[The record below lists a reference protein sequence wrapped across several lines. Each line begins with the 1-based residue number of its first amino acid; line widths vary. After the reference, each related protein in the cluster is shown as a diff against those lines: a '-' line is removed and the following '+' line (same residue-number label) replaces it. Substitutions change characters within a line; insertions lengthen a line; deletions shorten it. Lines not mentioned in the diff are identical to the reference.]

1 MRKIVSARIGL
12 LRARSDLPATSAN
25 ASSPRRMTQ
34 VTMPASFP
42 LSTQPFIQV
51 RTRSSRAAE
60 SPTCSGV
67 TSGSVSMAI
76 LL

>member
-1 MRKIVSARIGL
+1 
-12 LRARSDLPATSAN
+12 
-25 ASSPRRMTQ
+25 
-34 VTMPASFP
+34 MPASFP